1 MSFLSLAEFR
11 SGVPANHRVL
21 FRATD
26 LGMLVLANSKE
37 RDQNDWIELLR
48 EADAGFVFKAVITP
62 PKSELAVVEA
72 VWEGPSASQT

>member
-1 MSFLSLAEFR
+1 MSFLSLAVFKC
-11 SGVPANHRVL
+11 GFLANQTS

-37 RDQNDWIELLR
+37 RDQNDWIELLK
-48 EADAGFVFKAVITP
+48 EADAGFVFKSVKTP